1 MSNEFRSNNG
11 RGVNARKSVSL
22 DFYEPVVVS
31 GGAFVFLVIIDLIN
45 KNSDLIPVHSVAG
58 VVITGLTLLLCR
70 NNNMSAAWVMAAI
83 SSFFLLVTF
92 WVALNQNQSVIDF
105 KAWVGGSVRK
115 FKKDVIWALT
125 ELDESITNT
134 YNSVSSSLAALE
146 AQAIGLTTGFNDAL
160 LKGKDSLTDAYN
172 SATFSS
178 SAWEAVYNK
187 ELRGNPTA
195 TPPILPSTPAN
206 ALKFANAAK
215 GEPPVGTRAYEIADA
230 INKAGPIVTLGEYNY
245 ICLGKDSANP
255 SVAPGMLEL
264 CASCGAASVTD
275 KDSCIAKDKNPP
287 PLACLGGLINSASP
301 VMPDNNR
308 RDNCVSCN
316 TMISPSTDKKGLTNE
331 ELIDC
336 RKITMEGRKWPTP
349 EVLQEA
355 AAKKESEKAAK
366 KALENASGAAGGGGA
381 AFTNYTG
388 STAGTLGGS
397 AAAAP
402 VAGTAAPFTNYMG
415 GFRW

>member
-125 ELDESITNT
+125 ELDESITDT
-134 YNSVSSSLAALE
+134 YNSVSGSLAWLE
-146 AQAIGLTTGFNDAL
+146 AKAIGATTGFNDSL
-160 LKGKDSLTDAYN
+160 LSTQKQVQGAFGIGKFN
-172 SATFSS
+172 SGE
-178 SAWEAVYNK
+178 WEAVYK
-187 ELRGNPTA
+187 TA
-195 TPPILPSTPAN
+195 VDGGSTPGNAVKIAN
-206 ALKFANAAK
+206 SIK
-215 GEPPVGTRAYEIADA
+215 GEPVAGTKAYDIAEA
-230 INKAGPIVTLGEYNY
+230 AVKAGPIVTQNEYNY
-245 ICLGKDSANP
+245 ICIGNDTANP

-264 CASCGAASVTD
+264 CASCGAGSVTD
-275 KDSCIAKDKNPP
+275 KDRCIATARNPP
-287 PLACLGGLINSASP
+287 PLGCLGGLIYSDNQ
-301 VMPDNNR
+301 VMPTNER
-308 RDNCVSCN
+308 RDECISCN
-316 TMISPSTDKKGLTNE
+316 TMISPSTGKGLTDI
-331 ELIDC
+331 ELRDC
-336 RKITMEGRKWPTP
+336 RAKTIIGESWPTP
-349 EVLQEA
+349 EAL
-355 AAKKESEKAAK
+355 EKATVIVEEETAAQT
-366 KALENASGAAGGGGA
+366 ALENAGGGA
-381 AFTNYTG
+381 AFTNYSG